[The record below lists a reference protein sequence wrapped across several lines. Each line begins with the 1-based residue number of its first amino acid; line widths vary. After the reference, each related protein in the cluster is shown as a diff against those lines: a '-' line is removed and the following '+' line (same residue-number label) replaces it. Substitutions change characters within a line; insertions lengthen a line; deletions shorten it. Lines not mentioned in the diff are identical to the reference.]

1 MQFVFTY
8 IRKPV
13 RLTWV
18 WRIFALTGRHM
29 STQPRDGEWFRAGQS
44 KLPDRTSHSADPRQA
59 AWRTYRFAS
68 SRSQLRNKNPVLG
81 KMGKPV
87 GLTDLSLYAAAQG
100 HASLVSPRKWRQRIR
115 FREAS
120 VRKKC
125 CLRPEASVR
134 WARENEEAG
143 SVAGRRKACVK
154 AQIKPVNPK
163 GNQPWMFIR
172 RTDAEMINDKSAMCP
187 LVWKH

>member
-18 WRIFALTGRHM
+18 WRIFVLTGRRV

-59 AWRTYRFAS
+59 AWGTYRFAS

-87 GLTDLSLYAAAQG
+87 SLTDLSLYAAAQG
-100 HASLVSPRKWRQRIR
+100 HASLVSPRKWRQRR
-115 FREAS
+115 RSASHPRKWRQRRRSASHPTAPSWTNTRLREYLQTTFPACFVPRES
-120 VRKKC
+120 T
-125 CLRPEASVR
+125 EAVIF
-134 WARENEEAG
+134 A
-143 SVAGRRKACVK
+143 
-154 AQIKPVNPK
+154 P
-163 GNQPWMFIR
+163 
-172 RTDAEMINDKSAMCP
+172 
-187 LVWKH
+187 